1 MLKVREGPTKLKRN
15 ARTFLKKLNKACVML
30 DENGEIDMSG
40 VEDSNTKKWISKNSE
55 LVKLT
60 LMQADLEF
68 EYP

>member
-1 MLKVREGPTKLKRN
+1 MREAPTKLKRN
-15 ARTFLKKLNKACVML
+15 ANSFLKKLRKHHVRL
-30 DENGEIDMSG
+30 DANGEIDYSQ
-40 VEDSNTKKWISKNSE
+40 VDHKNVISSLKPHEN